1 LIQSGHITPKQL
13 ETALDYQKNTFMKL
27 GETLKVL
34 GYIMNKDLNWALSR
48 MKRKLGE
55 ILTEMEL
62 LKDYQLQQAL
72 ALQEKNY

>member
-1 LIQSGHITPKQL
+1 LIQSGHITPKKL

-27 GETLKVL
+27 LETLKVL
-34 GYIMNKDLNWALSR
+34 GYIMNKDLNWALGR

-62 LKDYQLQQAL
+62 LKDYQLLQAL

>member
-13 ETALDYQKNTFMKL
+13 EAALDYQKKTFMKL

-34 GYIMNKDLNWALSR
+34 GYIMNKDLNWDLSR

-55 ILTEMEL
+55 ILTEMEF